1 MREKSNYPR
10 LTSKLLALSTAD
22 DYEEAKLEW
31 RITGNVWRKSASHI
45 PDHPSGH
52 NNFCLCGH
60 PIVYHF
66 EIENT
71 KTSTLEIVGSSC
83 ISNWMVLRHMSEKL
97 KIDKRTITEEMIEEW
112 KQTTVQSLIKDSWW
126 TEEGDQFTSDFNEIK
141 DLDLR
146 VNVNT
151 TSKDYWDKTLKQY
164 RKVTHI
170 RKSSSGLYGH
180 PDYQMASIVWRWN
193 HPNNKKNQINSKR
206 GIPNDRLLNDIT
218 YFRMYMKSLLERV
231 VAQDMIIE
239 TRLRQLIGLDLIIS
253 DAIIMTNQNDL
264 NQLAFLKG
272 CKYFGIRP
280 FTTGEATTSWERRF
294 LRDMRRNVIQMKQ
307 PSVKQSDRLI
317 NILRRGNITHLETT
331 ES

>member
-31 RITGNVWRKSASHI
+31 RITGNVWRKSAGHI

-97 KIDKRTITEEMIEEW
+97 KIDKRTITEKMIEEW
-112 KQTTVQSLIKDSWW
+112 KQTAVQTLIKDSWW
-126 TEEGDQFTSDFNEIK
+126 NENGVDFIK
-141 DLDLR
+141 EFKSIADLDLR
-146 VNVNT
+146 INVKHT
-151 TSKDYWDKTLKQY
+151 DKKYWDETFKEY
-164 RKVTHI
+164 RPQTFI
-170 RKSSSGLYGH
+170 RKSSNGTFGH
-180 PDYQMASIVWRWN
+180 PDYEMASIVWRWN
-193 HPNNKKNQINSKR
+193 HPDNKKCQKDSRR
-206 GIPNDRLLNDIT
+206 GIPNERLLND
-218 YFRMYMKSLLERV
+218 MSLFYLNIKNIVERV
-231 VAQDMIIE
+231 SIE
-239 TRLRQLIGLDLIIS
+239 HNIDATRIRNLGNIDRHITEQILKVNS
-253 DAIIMTNQNDL
+253 NDL
-264 NQLAFLKG
+264 EQLEFLRG
-272 CKYFGIRP
+272 CIHFGIRP

-294 LRDMRRNVIQMKQ
+294 LRDMRRYVREQRRPSMKQ
-307 PSVKQSDRLI
+307 IETLI
-317 NILRRGNITHLETT
+317 KILRRTNYVPLADK